1 MNKVNEGHRLKIEEA
16 QERVG
21 EKKYRIK
28 LKEAFDNLKQADNM
42 LKNENVEEEIKK
54 QIKLC

>member
-1 MNKVNEGHRLKIEEA
+1 MYQYQIILDKMNKVNEGHRLKIEEA

-42 LKNENVEEEIKK
+42 LKN
-54 QIKLC
+54 